1 MRLTVTESPDPFTGE
16 VRGTVQDQSG
26 GVMDLVSSVRRDE
39 EDRQRVFERFYRVD
53 RSRSRQMG
61 GTGLGLSLVKWPA
74 EAHEGHIEVDTE
86 AGRGSTFRLTLPA
99 STAVD

>member
-1 MRLTVTESPDPFTGE
+1 
-16 VRGTVQDQSG
+16 
-26 GVMDLVSSVRRDE
+26 
-39 EDRQRVFERFYRVD
+39 
-53 RSRSRQMG
+53 MG
-61 GTGLGLSLVKWPA
+61 GTGLGLSLVKWTA